1 MRGFTQP
8 MHSGEVAG
16 LIAVAIMFIVVT
28 AAFITLVGLFGLTV
42 ALIATPMLVFAFVGV
57 VMKVSEWRQGR

>member
-8 MHSGEVAG
+8 MRSGEIAG
-16 LIAVAIMFIVVT
+16 LIATAIMFVVVSS
-28 AAFITLVGLFGLTV
+28 AFITLTGLFGLSI

>member
-8 MHSGEVAG
+8 MRSGEVAG
-16 LIAVAIMFIVVT
+16 LIAIAIMLIVVT

>member
-1 MRGFTQP
+1 

-16 LIAVAIMFIVVT
+16 LIAVAVMFIVVMS
-28 AAFITLVGLFGLTV
+28 AFITLVGLFGLTV

>member
-1 MRGFTQP
+1 MR
-8 MHSGEVAG
+8 SGEIAG
-16 LIAVAIMFIVVT
+16 LIATAVMFIVVVS
-28 AAFITLVGLFGLTV
+28 AFITLVGWFGLSI